1 MAALSALYP
10 HLAGFVQAWFHQD
23 CDLDGDDAAIMAEAR
38 RAMSAAERAAL
49 AADLRR
55 FLADHPGSL
64 ADAAFLRHL
73 EPDIDPSANGQ
84 STAAWLREILRLLE
98 VP

>member
-1 MAALSALYP
+1 MSALYP

-23 CDLDGDDAAIMAEAR
+23 CDLDGTDGEIMAEVR
-38 RAMSAAERAAL
+38 RVKTPAERAAL
-49 AADLRR
+49 AADIRS

-84 STAAWLREILRLLE
+84 STAAWLREILGLLE
-98 VP
+98 QP

>member
-1 MAALSALYP
+1 MSALYP
-10 HLAGFVQAWFHQD
+10 RLAGFIQAWFHQD
-23 CDLDGDDAAIMAEAR
+23 CDLDGDDAEIMGTVR
-38 RAMSAAERAAL
+38 RATAAAERTAL
-49 AADLRR
+49 AAELRR

-84 STAAWLREILRLLE
+84 STAGWLREILRLLE
-98 VP
+98 QP

>member
-1 MAALSALYP
+1 MPALYP
-10 HLAGFVQAWFHQD
+10 HLAGFIQAWFHQD
-23 CDLDGDDAAIMAEAR
+23 CDLDGDDADIVAEAR
-38 RAMSAAERAAL
+38 RVTPAAERALL
-49 AADLRR
+49 AAEIRR

-84 STAAWLREILRLLE
+84 STADWLGVILRLLE
-98 VP
+98 QP